1 MATTDDVRI
10 GDFTRPVVNAPNPA
24 STGSSPSK
32 DALDQAEQKLETAA
46 RRDDAVLKPIASYED
61 RLREVDVSK
70 EKASEII
77 DAVLLKG
84 YYAEDVVITKTITAR
99 FRTRNARD
107 TKRAQE
113 QIEAQRLTYD
123 IHYSEVLAR
132 LLLAS
137 SLERFASDAFT
148 HHPRGAKY
156 DAIEKAFSDR
166 LTYVESLSDPAMRL
180 LITKLSKFDRMIS
193 VVLEEGSIENF

>member
-10 GDFTRPVVNAPNPA
+10 GDFTRPPVGAPPSGA
-24 STGSSPSK
+24 SPTK
-32 DALDQAEQKLETAA
+32 DALDQAEAKLAAAAA
-46 RRDDAVLKPIASYED
+46 RDEAALKPMASYEEQ
-61 RLREVDVSK
+61 LKKVDVTN
-70 EKASEII
+70 AQAAIII

-84 YYAEDVVITKTITAR
+84 YYAEDVTITKTIKAR

-132 LLLAS
+132 LLLAA
-137 SLERFASDAFT
+137 SLEQFAGDTFV
-148 HHPRGAKY
+148 HPPRSAKQ
-156 DAIEKAFSDR
+156 DVIEKAFFER
-166 LTYVESLSDPAMRL
+166 LAYVDSLSDPAMRL
-180 LITKLSKFDRMIS
+180 LITKLSKFDQMIGT
-193 VVLEEGSIENF
+193 VLAEGSIENF

>member
-10 GDFTRPVVNAPNPA
+10 GDFTRPVVNAPTSGA
-24 STGSSPSK
+24 SPTK
-32 DALDQAEQKLETAA
+32 EALDQAEQKLETAA
-46 RRDDAVLKPIASYED
+46 RKDEATLKPIASYEE
-61 RLREVDVSK
+61 RLKEVDVSK
-70 EKASEII
+70 SKASEII

-84 YYAEDVVITKTITAR
+84 YYAEDVQITKSIKAR

-137 SLERFASDAFT
+137 SLERFADDAFV

-156 DAIEKAFSDR
+156 DLIEQAFSER
-166 LTYVESLSDPAMRL
+166 QAYVDSLSDPAMRL